1 MYTGIIQGTS
11 EVTRAEH
18 KPDFLSY
25 AVRLDPALRE
35 GLERGASVAIDGV
48 CQTVRE
54 VDGAEV
60 WFDAMAET
68 LRKTT
73 LGALKTGDRIN
84 IERSLRSGEENG
96 GHEISGHVDG
106 MLEIVRIE
114 RSGENCIFT
123 LRYPPAYGGY
133 IFEKGFLA
141 IHGASLTV
149 SDLDRTANT
158 FRVYLIPETLR
169 LTNLGGM
176 REGDRLNFEIDRR
189 TQVIVDTVKTFLEA
203 NMTTLV
209 GQLKG
214 KDEI

>member
-1 MYTGIIQGTS
+1 MYTGIIQGAA

-25 AVRLDPALRE
+25 AVRLDPPLRE

-48 CQTVRE
+48 CQTVCE
-54 VDGAEV
+54 IDGAEV

-73 LGALKTGDRIN
+73 LGTLKAGDRVN
-84 IERSLRSGEENG
+84 VERSLRAGEENG

-106 MLEIVRIE
+106 ALEIARIE
-114 RSGENCIFT
+114 RNGDNCIFT
-123 LRYPPAYGGY
+123 LRYPAAFGGY

-149 SDLDRTANT
+149 SDLDRIANT

-189 TQVIVDTVKTFLEA
+189 TQVIVETVKSFLESNLA
-203 NMTTLV
+203 TLAR
-209 GQLKG
+209 QLKG
-214 KDEI
+214 KDE

>member
-1 MYTGIIQGTS
+1 MYTGIIQGTA
-11 EVTRAEH
+11 EVTHAEH
-18 KPDFLSY
+18 KADFLSY
-25 AVRLDPALRE
+25 AVRLDPALGE
-35 GLERGASVAIDGV
+35 GLELGASVAIDGI

-54 VDGAEV
+54 IDGAEV

-73 LGALKTGDRIN
+73 LGTLKTGDWVN
-84 IERSLRSGEENG
+84 IERSLRAGAENG

-106 MLEIVRIE
+106 TLEILRIE
-114 RSGENCIFT
+114 RTGDNCIFT
-123 LRYPPAYGGY
+123 LRYPAACGGY

-149 SDLDRTANT
+149 SDLDRTAST

-176 REGDRLNFEIDRR
+176 RADDRLNFEIDRR
-189 TQVIVDTVKTFLEA
+189 TQVIVDTVKSFLES
-203 NMTTLV
+203 NMATLAM
-209 GQLKG
+209 QLG
-214 KDEI
+214 DKDE